1 MAGGVLC
8 ISKNRD
14 RTWLA
19 ASGDC
24 AVIETLSAFLMA
36 WTLLNQMNFGKK
48 YVQFQLFQPDLPQ
61 KHPMSALTLS
71 TVRQNLSKFD
81 YTGLG
86 LPVLVLLIMAMLV
99 VPLPPLLLDILFTF
113 NIGCSLLVIMIAIGT
128 RKPLEFSSFPS
139 VLLFA
144 TMLRLGLNV
153 ASTRVILVD
162 GHEGHEAAGK
172 VVAAFGE
179 FVIGGNYV
187 VGFIIF
193 SILMIINFIVV
204 TKGAGRVSEVNARFT
219 LDAMPG
225 KQMSIDADLNAGVID
240 QETAKKRREE
250 LSQESDFFGSMDGA
264 SKFVSGDAVAGLLIL
279 VINLLGGLAI
289 GVGQHGLSMSEAGK
303 IYTLLTIG
311 DGLVAQ
317 IPSLFLS
324 LATAIIV
331 TRVTTSESMT
341 EQATSQLAN
350 PTALNLSAAIL
361 AIIGLVPGMPHMVF
375 LVLALAT
382 AGLAWR
388 ITNKVDVPEATPAE
402 QAAQAALDEPKELDW
417 DDVDQVDLIG
427 LEIGY
432 GLIPLVNPETGG
444 QLMNRVKGVRKK
456 LSAELGFLVQPV
468 RIRDALTIDPDAYHI
483 VLKGVVRG
491 KGQIKVGKELAIN
504 PGQVYG
510 PLEGEATK
518 EPAFGLEAVWIDPS
532 QRDMARTL
540 GYTVVD
546 ASTAIA
552 THLNKVL
559 RDNAADLLSHD
570 EVQQLLD
577 KLAAKSPKL
586 VEDLVPGKLSLGVV
600 TRTLQNL
607 LNESVSIRDM
617 RTIAET
623 LSEVASRTQEPDQLT
638 SLVRPKLGRMIVQS
652 LVDDS
657 NALSVMTLDPNL
669 EQLLHNVLQQTAPG
683 QSMALEPGLSER
695 LFAAL
700 REGARAVEEMGHPA
714 VLVVSPAIRPW
725 MSKAVRYRVNEMT
738 LLSYSEIPDDQ
749 SVKVVH
755 TVHAETR

>member
-1 MAGGVLC
+1 MDLAQ
-8 ISKNRD
+8 SK
-14 RTWLA
+14 
-19 ASGDC
+19 
-24 AVIETLSAFLMA
+24 LMS
-36 WTLLNQMNFGKK
+36 TF
-48 YVQFQLFQPDLPQ
+48 
-61 KHPMSALTLS
+61 TLS

-86 LPVLVLLIMAMLV
+86 LPAMVLLIMAMLV
-99 VPLPPLLLDILFTF
+99 VPLPALMLDILFTF
-113 NIGCSLLVIMIAIGT
+113 NIACSLLIIMIAIGT

-153 ASTRVILVD
+153 ASTRVILVN

-193 SILMIINFIVV
+193 AILMIINCIVV

-279 VINLLGGLAI
+279 VINLIGGLAI
-289 GVGQHGLSMSEAGK
+289 GVGQHGLSLSDAGR
-303 IYTLLTIG
+303 IYTLLSIG

-317 IPSLFLS
+317 IPALCLS

-331 TRVTTSESMT
+331 TRVTTAESMT
-341 EQATSQLAN
+341 EQATSQLSN
-350 PTALNLSAAIL
+350 PTALYMSAAIL
-361 AIIGLVPGMPHMVF
+361 AILGLVPGMPHMVF
-375 LVLALAT
+375 LTLALGA

-388 ITNKVDVPEATPAE
+388 ITQKQSEPVVTPAE
-402 QAAQAALDEPKELDW
+402 KAAQAAAEEPKELNW

-491 KGQIKVGKELAIN
+491 KGQIKVGREMAIN

-510 PLEGEATK
+510 SLEGEATK
-518 EPAFGLEAVWIDPS
+518 EPAFGLDAVWIDPS
-532 QRDMARTL
+532 QRDYARTL

-546 ASTAIA
+546 SSTAIA

-559 RDNAADLLSHD
+559 RDNSADLLSHD

-577 KLAAKSPKL
+577 KLATKSPKL
-586 VEDLVPGKLSLGVV
+586 VEDLVPGKLSLGVL

-623 LSEVASRTQEPDQLT
+623 LSEVASRTQDPDQLT

-652 LVDDS
+652 LVDES
-657 NALSVMTLDPNL
+657 NSLSVMTLDPNL
-669 EQLLHNVLQQTAPG
+669 EQLLHNILQQSAPG
-683 QSMALEPGLSER
+683 QQMAIEPGLAER
-695 LFAAL
+695 LFGAL
-700 REGARAVEEMGHPA
+700 RDGARAVEEMGHPA

-725 MSKAVRYRVNEMT
+725 LSKAVRYRVNDLT

-749 SVKVVH
+749 SVKVIH
-755 TVHAETR
+755 TVQAETR